1 MEKKEFLIDE
11 KNINKRLDTFI
22 LEQFSNFSR
31 AHIQN
36 LIENSNIEI
45 IRKNKILKNINKKEN
60 IYEKLKNGE
69 KLKLNDKIIINFLEP
84 EKINLEP
91 EKMDLNIIYQDDD
104 LAVIN
109 KPQGLVVHPS
119 QSTKSGTLVNGL
131 LYQLNNLSGINGKIR
146 PGIVHRLD
154 KDTAGLLVVAKN
166 DNAHIKLA
174 KQLED
179 KTCKRIYIAIIDGR
193 FKQPNGIVSTYIARD
208 VKDRT
213 KMAVCD
219 SGKKAITIYKTL
231 EFFKDY
237 SLVEFELKTGRT
249 HQIRVHCKYLNHPI
263 IGDKVY
269 GGSNKFK
276 LNGQCLFAKQ
286 LEFVHPTTNEV
297 MKFTA
302 PLPEY
307 FEKTLEYLRKNNA
320 EI

>member
-60 IYEKLKNGE
+60 NYEKLKNGE
-69 KLKLNDKIIINFLEP
+69 KLKLNDKIIINFIEP

-91 EKMDLNIIYQDDD
+91 EKMDLKIVYQDDD

-208 VKDRT
+208 AKDRT